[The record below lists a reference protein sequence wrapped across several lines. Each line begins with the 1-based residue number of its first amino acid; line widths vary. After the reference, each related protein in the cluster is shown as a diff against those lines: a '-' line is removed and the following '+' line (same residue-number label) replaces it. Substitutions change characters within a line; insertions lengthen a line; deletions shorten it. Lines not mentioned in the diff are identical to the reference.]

1 MTKCIITGKTYP
13 DYKPQQHRSINSA
26 RKNMEYG
33 LGQLDWLNAE
43 QMNMANKL
51 YQAIQHLHQNRAHEF
66 SQSLMQIAET
76 SGHYCAHRK
85 SRAYDD
91 IEEACHTQNKLRQ
104 GDLVPINTVRQPVF
118 LQAVAVVAEY
128 ILQDTYLDPIWV
140 TDDNGDE
147 RYTDESQERFNE
159 HHDAVEGILSEL
171 LDVKDAP
178 AKPISMRRFDDV
190 FESGYFE
197 PDDVC
202 RNGKPIADCEC
213 C

>member
-1 MTKCIITGKTYP
+1 MTKCFLTDKTYP

-43 QMNMANKL
+43 QMHMAYHL
-51 YQAIQHLHQNRAHEF
+51 YEAIQLLHQNRSEEF
-66 SQSLMQIAET
+66 SEKIVQIAKL
-76 SGHYCAHRK
+76 SNHFCVHRN
-85 SRAYDD
+85 SLAYARVSEGQDKLK
-91 IEEACHTQNKLRQ
+91 QN
-104 GDLVPINTVRQPVF
+104 LVHINTVRQCVF
-118 LQAVAVVAEY
+118 SQAVAVVAEY

-171 LDVKDAP
+171 LDVKD
-178 AKPISMRRFDDV
+178 V
-190 FESGYFE
+190 
-197 PDDVC
+197 
-202 RNGKPIADCEC
+202 
-213 C
+213 